1 MGVGEELKG
10 KAKAAVGEV
19 TDNDNLRREGEAQ
32 VDKGKAE
39 VDATQ
44 ARAEAK
50 ANEAKARVHEEQQRG
65 AQEAK

>member
-19 TDNDNLRREGEAQ
+19 VDNDNLRREGEAQ

-39 VDATQ
+39 VDA
-44 ARAEAK
+44 AKSRADAK
-50 ANEAKARVHEEQQRG
+50 AEEAKARVHEERQRG